1 MKIVQFDR
9 SNAASAISRMLT
21 DNGHDVVNLASIDS
35 FNYEHFYHMQT
46 CDFFLNNGTFGSK
59 HPKRKWKPE
68 TANHK
73 TAVMNHRNDIVNMF
87 AKHYGKK
94 IIHLESATL
103 SRMKCNYVDKFY
115 KEIRPAFYR
124 MALGHWVFSQATWCA
139 PIEGRLEHVVALIE
153 DTNKF
158 KFENVFE
165 HQWKNNSNGA
175 VVILPGVEDD
185 PTSSIPVDKF
195 VADTVAAIRKHS
207 KRKIIIKAH
216 PHSLL
221 TYDNLKGSDV
231 EIILGP
237 GKITDLAKDLYCA
250 VLDSSTSIFELVELG
265 IPTVT
270 TKHSFGSLL
279 GNTDISKIENLH
291 YASSADVKKWYERM
305 ASTEFTLDEFADANV
320 ILPRIKELL
329 NG

>member
-9 SNAASAISRMLT
+9 TNAVSAISRMLT
-21 DNGHDVVNLASIDS
+21 DNGHEVVNLSLITS
-35 FNYEHFYHMQT
+35 FGYEHFYHMKT
-46 CDFFLNNGTFGSK
+46 CDFFLNDGTFGSK
-59 HPKRKWKPE
+59 HPKRVWKTE
-68 TANHK
+68 TVNHK

-94 IIHLESATL
+94 VIQLESATL
-103 SRMKCNYVDKFY
+103 SRMKCNYVNKFY
-115 KEIRPAFYR
+115 KEIRPIFYR
-124 MALGHWVFSQATWCA
+124 MALGHWVHSQAKWCA
-139 PIEGRLEHVVALIE
+139 PITGRLEHVVSLIE
-153 DTNKF
+153 NKNDF
-158 KFENVFE
+158 KFENIFE
-165 HQWKNNSNGA
+165 HRWKNNKQGA

-195 VADTVAAIRKHS
+195 VADAVAAIRKHS

-221 TYDNLKGSDV
+221 TYDDINGRDI
-231 EIILGP
+231 EIIMGTS
-237 GKITDLAKDLYCA
+237 KITDLATDLYCA

-265 IPTVT
+265 IPTIT

-279 GNTDISKIENLH
+279 GNTDISKIENLY
-291 YASSADVKKWYERM
+291 YASSADVKKWFERM
-305 ASTEFTLDEFADANV
+305 ASTEFTLDEFADADV

-329 NG
+329 DV